1 MVSPC
6 TPTPTTRYEDELA
19 GRERERERAPDARQR
34 KRGELVCWMRLLL
47 PLLLAM
53 EHPAW
58 LAEKIA
64 SGCIIQKEVK
74 FKGGSAT
81 KIIT

>member
-1 MVSPC
+1 
-6 TPTPTTRYEDELA
+6 
-19 GRERERERAPDARQR
+19 
-34 KRGELVCWMRLLL
+34 MRLLL

-74 FKGGSAT
+74 FKGGSAA
-81 KIIT
+81 KIITKLSCECGSLLDPAITREMYPRASVVINSSWMAAARCS